1 MKNKILVPFDFTK
14 VSINAL
20 IYAITSNADSE
31 IIVFHVGSSL
41 IDLDKG
47 SGDGQENTP
56 LKLIENSIKKYLK
69 ENLSGHDLSNVKIKV
84 STGIPAS
91 QIVKESRSGYDS
103 IVMGSRDKYNL
114 FDKWIGTQSL
124 GVVKQV
130 DIPTYLIPLNA
141 GYNGYS
147 KIVVASDSHLNS
159 PELVNKIK
167 AWNNNSI
174 AFLKFIH
181 VTDNKSD
188 DFKQLSENL
197 IKNIF
202 DNNTPEFGFEF
213 SVIHNNDIKK
223 SLLNS
228 AYNFGADLLISVPKK
243 QNFLNAL
250 FYKSLSKEMILEAKI
265 PLLFIPF

>member
-1 MKNKILVPFDFTK
+1 MKNKILVPFDFSK

-20 IYAITSNADSE
+20 IYAIASNTNSE
-31 IIVFHVGSSL
+31 IIVFHVSSSL
-41 IDLDKG
+41 IDVDKG
-47 SGDGQENTP
+47 SGDNYTKTP
-56 LKLIENSIKKYLK
+56 LQLIEDSIRNYLNEK
-69 ENLSGHDLSNVKIKV
+69 LLDHDLSKVKIKV
-84 STGIPAS
+84 STGIPAT
-91 QIVKESRSGYDS
+91 QIVKESRLGYDS
-103 IVMGSRDKYNL
+103 VVMGSRDKYNL

-141 GYNGYS
+141 GFNGYS
-147 KIVVASDSHLNS
+147 KILVASDSHLNS

-167 AWNNNSI
+167 AWNNQSL

-181 VTDNKSD
+181 VTDSKSA

-197 IKNIF
+197 IQNIF
-202 DNNTPEFGFEF
+202 SNNTPEFGFEF
-213 SVIHNNDIKK
+213 SVIHDKDIKN

-228 AYNFGADLLISVPKK
+228 AYNFGADLLISVPEK

-250 FYKSLSKEMILEAKI
+250 FYKSLSKDMILEAKI
-265 PLLFIPF
+265 PLLFMPF